1 MYVGAITLLAVPRL
15 FHLAGSRP
23 IAKLPVLLSMLGM
36 LGMALLAC
44 QKPAPVDD
52 AAVVPAS
59 PATRSGPIAAAEAL
73 VSGSKAPEVEPGP
86 AEPEPLPEPEAIWR
100 LPDDYLRFDGACEP
114 GPRVTLAFGGD
125 LLLHHELQEQ
135 AYAVDEGA
143 AVLWSNIADLLA
155 EPDLTYLNLEGPMAA
170 GLDRDFLEVEDPGR
184 KFDRVVY
191 TAYPRFNYHASIAK
205 DLVTA
210 GVDVVSTAN
219 NHALDRGNLGVDR
232 TIAALRQA
240 KLPFIGTREAGELT
254 RSYTLTKIG
263 ELEIAWIACT
273 QTTNQ
278 IPDDFDQVTRCGNGA
293 VIEDQI
299 RRLRATGR
307 YHKREPK
314 VDAVI
319 VTPHWGKEYAHTP
332 RESDQQLAQRWID
345 AGAIAVIGSHPHV
358 VQPWA
363 KLHAEDGREGLV
375 FYSLGNFASHQVE
388 LSRRSS
394 LLLYVSL
401 VEAADGELRIAGVRY
416 VPLHVRQQGDDFFV
430 EAVDRVQGPA
440 DARALLVA
448 LLGAGNLALPDEP
461 KLGDPHCDE
470 AWRPHPIPQ
479 WAELPTPFVIPGT
492 EVAAVEGQTVEG
504 DTVDAVH

>member
-1 MYVGAITLLAVPRL
+1 MAGGRTTLPGVPRSFRLAGPRPFTAVPIL
-15 FHLAGSRP
+15 
-23 IAKLPVLLSMLGM
+23 
-36 LGMALLAC
+36 LGMAVLAC
-44 QKPAPVDD
+44 QKPAPVED

-59 PATRSGPIAAAEAL
+59 ATDSPRSGPIAAAEAL
-73 VSGSKAPEVEPGP
+73 MSQAMAPA
-86 AEPEPLPEPEAIWR
+86 AEAKPEPIEVVPVPEPVWR

-114 GPRVTLAFGGD
+114 GKRVTLAFGGD
-125 LLLHHELQEQ
+125 LLLHHELQQQ

-143 AVLWSNIADLLA
+143 AVLWSSIADLLA

-191 TAYPRFNYHASIAK
+191 TAYPRFNYHGSIAK
-205 DLVTA
+205 DLVRA
-210 GVDVVSTAN
+210 GIDIVSTAN
-219 NHALDRGNLGVDR
+219 NHALDRGPVGVDR

-240 KLPFIGTREAGELT
+240 KLRFVGTHEVGELE
-254 RSYTLTKIG
+254 RNYTLTEVDG
-263 ELEIAWIACT
+263 LEIAWIACT

-293 VIEDQI
+293 TIEDQI

-307 YHKREPK
+307 YAKRKPK

-319 VTPHWGKEYAHTP
+319 VTPHWGKEYVHAP
-332 RESDQQLAQRWID
+332 READQQLAQRWIE

-375 FYSLGNFASHQVE
+375 MYSLGNFASHQVE

-394 LLLYVSL
+394 LLMYLNL
-401 VEAADGELRIAGVRY
+401 VETADGNVRIAGVRY
-416 VPLHVRQQGDDFFV
+416 VPLHVRQDQQEFFV
-430 EAVDRVQGPA
+430 EAIDRVQGPA

-448 LLGAGNLALPDEP
+448 LLGAGNLAAPDEP
-461 KLGDPHCDE
+461 KSGDPHCDE
-470 AWRPHPIPQ
+470 AWRPHPIPK
-479 WAELPTPFVIPGT
+479 WAELSAPFVIPGT
-492 EVAAVEGQTVEG
+492 EVAALEG
-504 DTVDAVH
+504 DTPEVVR